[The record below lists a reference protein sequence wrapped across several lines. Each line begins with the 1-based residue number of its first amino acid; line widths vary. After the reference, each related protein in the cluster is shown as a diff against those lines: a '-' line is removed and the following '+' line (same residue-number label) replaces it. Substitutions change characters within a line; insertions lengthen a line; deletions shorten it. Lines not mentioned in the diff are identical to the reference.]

1 MYYQVDDD
9 TRARVCV
16 RVSVLCVCL
25 CMCVFEPTQPL
36 QREFNY
42 DMGSRIKKK
51 RKKKKRK
58 KKSSRVWTTVTH
70 QCLSCFGEGG
80 KTLII

>member
-51 RKKKKRK
+51 KKKKK
-58 KKSSRVWTTVTH
+58 KK
-70 QCLSCFGEGG
+70 E
-80 KTLII
+80 KIIQSLDNSDTSVFVLLRWRW